1 MSHYRLDGIEFTEA
15 HEEFQNILARAYA
28 NKQRPLCL
36 CMADGVELYI
46 AYAHERYWLKR
57 MPNSGGHHHPGCESY
72 EPPAE
77 LSGLG
82 QVYGSAIK
90 ENLDTGVTQLKFD
103 FRLAPGKSR
112 TPALASET
120 DEAAKPTSIK
130 ASEAKL
136 GLRGLLHYLWEQSG
150 WQRWAPATESRRNW
164 HGLRKALLG
173 ACAGK
178 VAKAMPLDEIV
189 FIPETFILERKD
201 EISARTAKSLA
212 CSDNQNRFRMLIGEL
227 KEIKPARFGHKLV
240 IKHLPEHP
248 FYLNDQTYKRM
259 VKQFDAELLLWR
271 GIESSHLIV
280 IATFSINQAGY
291 AELDNLSLMNVSS
304 QWIPFETADE
314 LALIEY
320 LVAEGRSFSKCLRYN
335 LSRTKPLASAVLVDI
350 RMPLALYIA
359 RDGAG
364 DESADGIDGLIADS
378 QTASYIWDPKQP
390 GLPFE
395 PQQGKPQI
403 AYAATV

>member
-1 MSHYRLDGIEFTEA
+1 
-15 HEEFQNILARAYA
+15 
-28 NKQRPLCL
+28 
-36 CMADGVELYI
+36 
-46 AYAHERYWLKR
+46 
-57 MPNSGGHHHPGCESY
+57 
-72 EPPAE
+72 
-77 LSGLG
+77 
-82 QVYGSAIK
+82 
-90 ENLDTGVTQLKFD
+90 
-103 FRLAPGKSR
+103 
-112 TPALASET
+112 
-120 DEAAKPTSIK
+120 
-130 ASEAKL
+130 
-136 GLRGLLHYLWEQSG
+136 
-150 WQRWAPATESRRNW
+150 
-164 HGLRKALLG
+164 
-173 ACAGK
+173 
-178 VAKAMPLDEIV
+178 
-189 FIPETFILERKD
+189 
-201 EISARTAKSLA
+201 
-212 CSDNQNRFRMLIGEL
+212 MLIGEL

-280 IATFSINQAGY
+280 IATFRLTAGY

-320 LVAEGRSFSKCLRYN
+320 LVAEGRLFSKCLRYN
-335 LSRTKPLASAVLVDI
+335 PSRTKLLASAVLVDI